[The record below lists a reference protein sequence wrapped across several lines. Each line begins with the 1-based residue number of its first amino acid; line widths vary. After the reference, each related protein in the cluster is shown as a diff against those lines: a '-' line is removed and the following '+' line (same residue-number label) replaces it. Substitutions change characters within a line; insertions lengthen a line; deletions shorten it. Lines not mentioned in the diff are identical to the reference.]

1 MKEQP
6 THLRY
11 IQIVI
16 NKKKYVGLR
25 LFVYSD
31 VSPVAVFTMSQ
42 CHYVTMSQCH
52 DVIIYY
58 DASPVA
64 VGAGEPLSTHP
75 EHGVT
80 AAADLGPGSILC

>member
-42 CHYVTMSQCH
+42 CH

-75 EHGVT
+75 EHGVST
-80 AAADLGPGSILC
+80 AADLDPGSILC